1 MKLKFILFSILLW
14 IVSAFSVISAQE
26 QHTINGKTYS
36 LKTQNQGA
44 LTLLWTTQDGNYLYF
59 IKKGDTYYPLTNTK
73 SDGAYN
79 EEYKE
84 TLRLLA
90 SGSNLS
96 TDKVKLTLSSLS
108 QFVSNY
114 NHLQTG
120 DSQPVSSQLEL
131 RLGAFAGV
139 SNAVFTSNPTNQI
152 LPLLGAELE
161 LIENVKLKRHSMVLQ
176 FRQSFESG
184 DYQYNASQ
192 LSLNYRFKFIKKEK
206 LDAYINTRFA
216 TFTASSATINIV
228 NPDDSVS
235 TIKKTGS
242 DFQAVALFG
251 LGIDYAL
258 GNGFLTF
265 GYNDIVGLGVDSNGE
280 FPIDFTIGYKFNL

>member
-1 MKLKFILFSILLW
+1 MKLKFILFPILLW
-14 IVSAFSVISAQE
+14 IVSAFSVITAQE
-26 QHTINGKTYS
+26 QHTINGKTYT

-73 SDGAYN
+73 SDGTYN

-84 TLRLLA
+84 TLRLLT

-96 TDKVKLTLSSLS
+96 ADKVKLTLSSLS
-108 QFVSNY
+108 KFTANY
-114 NHLQTG
+114 NRLQSGETLTAT
-120 DSQPVSSQLEL
+120 SQLEL
-131 RLGAFAGV
+131 RLGAFAGI
-139 SNAVFTSNPTNQI
+139 SNAIFTSNPTNQ
-152 LPLLGAELE
+152 LVPVLGVELE
-161 LIENVKLKRHSMVLQ
+161 LVENVKLKRHSMVLQ

-228 NPDDSVS
+228 NPDDTVS

-251 LGIDYAL
+251 LGLDYAL
-258 GNGFLTF
+258 GNGFLIF